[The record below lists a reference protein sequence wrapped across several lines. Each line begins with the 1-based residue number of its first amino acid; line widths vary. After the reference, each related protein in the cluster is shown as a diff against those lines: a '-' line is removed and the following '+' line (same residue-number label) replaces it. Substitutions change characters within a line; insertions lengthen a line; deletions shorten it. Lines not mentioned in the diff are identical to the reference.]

1 MYHVITTLNPVFCIL
16 YSLPHCNELPAH
28 GFFPLSMTNTLL
40 TDEEL
45 FRLVRENNDEQ
56 AFRTLFRRYD
66 KRIYAYCLRA
76 LGNHEEAED
85 MFQTISMTVYDKRSS
100 FSDGSFAAWL
110 FTIARNYCLKALRG
124 RKHHAELN
132 EEMMVEEV
140 DSSYKQDFL
149 LRAALEKAIAQ
160 LPEEFR
166 EALELKYFDDLAYED
181 IAKALNIG
189 VSLAKVRV
197 FRAKKLLQQ
206 SLSPILNELR

>member
-1 MYHVITTLNPVFCIL
+1 
-16 YSLPHCNELPAH
+16 
-28 GFFPLSMTNTLL
+28 MTNTLL

-45 FRLVRENNDEQ
+45 FGLIRENNDEQ

-124 RKHHAELN
+124 RKHYAELN
-132 EEMMVEEV
+132 EEMMVGEE
-140 DSSYKQDFL
+140 DSSHKQDFL
-149 LRAALEKAIAQ
+149 LRAALEKAIAE
-160 LPEEFR
+160 LPDEFR

-189 VSLAKVRV
+189 LSLAKVRV

>member
-1 MYHVITTLNPVFCIL
+1 MYHEITPLHSVFCIL
-16 YSLPHCNELPAH
+16 YSRLHCNELPAH
-28 GFFPLSMTNTLL
+28 GFFALSMTNTLL

-45 FRLVRENNDEQ
+45 FGLIRENNDEQ

-124 RKHHAELN
+124 RKHYAELN
-132 EEMMVEEV
+132 EEMMVSEE
-140 DSSYKQDFL
+140 DSSHKQDFL
-149 LRAALEKAIAQ
+149 LRAALEKAIAE
-160 LPEEFR
+160 LPDEFR

-189 VSLAKVRV
+189 LSLAKVRV